1 MPLILRSLCVGALF
15 TILSAHMAYA
25 AELVEVFID
34 ARDPAYV
41 VMQGVSSST
50 PQVAWKEME
59 GYAQLENVQMMSW
72 IIFRKDAR
80 NILAPYVKR
89 NDYPNTQVLM
99 GVLTLLKKYPGRP
112 FAVTWNG
119 GFAASFWDYQHAAE
133 TLETYRSNPAG
144 YAPLQQDEDPV
155 NPKNSLPELLRR

>member
-1 MPLILRSLCVGALF
+1 MPRVLHSFCVAIILSV
-15 TILSAHMAYA
+15 LSAHTAFA
-25 AELVEVFID
+25 GELVEVFID

-41 VMQGVSSST
+41 VIQGVSSDT
-50 PQVAWKEME
+50 PQIAWQEME
-59 GYAQLENVQMMSW
+59 SYAQLDKIQMMSW
-72 IIFRKDAR
+72 LIFRKDAR
-80 NILAPYVKR
+80 NILSPYVKR

-119 GFAASFWDYQHAAE
+119 GFAASFWDYQHAAG
-133 TLETYRSNPAG
+133 TLETFRNDPKG
-144 YAPLQQDEDPV
+144 YKPLSPEEDPV